1 MKLSKS
7 EMTKLETLINKAEG
21 TDINVIIQM
30 IKAKQRNEQF
40 KAARSFQVGQT
51 VSFFNTRMGQKIVG
65 QVIKVNTKNIKV
77 KTEDGNWNVT
87 ASLLSAA

>member
-1 MKLSKS
+1 MKLSKI

-21 TDINVIIQM
+21 NYLYRIIQL

-40 KAARSFQVGQT
+40 KAARSFEVGQT
-51 VSFFNTRMGQKIVG
+51 VSFNSRMGQKIVG
-65 QVIKVNTKNIKV
+65 QVIKVNAKNIKV
-77 KTEDGNWNVT
+77 KTSAGIWNVT

>member
-1 MKLSKS
+1 MKLSKI

-21 TDINVIIQM
+21 NDLYRIIQL

-40 KAARSFQVGQT
+40 KAARSFEVGQT
-51 VSFFNTRMGQKIVG
+51 VSFVSRMGQKIVG
-65 QVIKVNTKNIKV
+65 QVIKVNAKNIKV
-77 KTEDGNWNVT
+77 KTSAGIWNVT

>member
-1 MKLSKS
+1 MKLSKI

-21 TDINVIIQM
+21 TDINVIIQL

-40 KAARSFQVGQT
+40 KAARSFEVGQT
-51 VSFFNTRMGQKIVG
+51 VSFVSRMGQKIVG
-65 QVIKVNTKNIKV
+65 QVIKVNVKNIKV
-77 KTEDGNWNVT
+77 KTSAGNWNVT

>member
-1 MKLSKS
+1 MKLSKI

-21 TDINVIIQM
+21 NDLYRIIQL

-40 KAARSFQVGQT
+40 KAARSFEVGQT
-51 VSFFNTRMGQKIVG
+51 VSFVSRMGQKIVG
-65 QVIKVNTKNIKV
+65 QVTKVNTKNIKV
-77 KTEDGNWNVT
+77 KTSAGIWNVT

>member
-1 MKLSKS
+1 MKLSKI

-21 TDINVIIQM
+21 TDINVIIQL

-40 KAARSFQVGQT
+40 KAARSFEVGQT
-51 VSFFNTRMGQKIVG
+51 VSFNSRMGQKIVG
-65 QVIKVNTKNIKV
+65 QVIKVNAKNIKV
-77 KTEDGNWNVT
+77 KTSAGIWNVT

>member
-1 MKLSKS
+1 MKLSKI

-21 TDINVIIQM
+21 NDLYRIIQL

-40 KAARSFQVGQT
+40 KAARSFEVGQT
-51 VSFFNTRMGQKIVG
+51 VSFVSRMGQKIVG
-65 QVIKVNTKNIKV
+65 QVTKVNAKNIKV
-77 KTEDGNWNVT
+77 KTSAGIWNVT

>member
-1 MKLSKS
+1 MKLSKI

-21 TDINVIIQM
+21 NDLYRIIQL

-40 KAARSFQVGQT
+40 KAARSFEVGQT
-51 VSFFNTRMGQKIVG
+51 VSFNSRMVQKIVG
-65 QVIKVNTKNIKV
+65 QVIKVNAKNIKV
-77 KTEDGNWNVT
+77 KTSAGIWNVT

>member
-1 MKLSKS
+1 MKLSKI

-21 TDINVIIQM
+21 NDLYRIIQL

-40 KAARSFQVGQT
+40 KAARSFEVGQT
-51 VSFFNTRMGQKIVG
+51 VSFNSRMGQKIVG
-65 QVIKVNTKNIKV
+65 QVIKVNAKNIKV
-77 KTEDGNWNVT
+77 KTSAGIWNVT